1 MHIDLSFGIRHLCT
15 KEARPPRAQASL
27 KGKVQHPLLDEL
39 GQLSDRFNPSKVR
52 CSKLVDEDKPGFVL
66 CFNPSKVRCS
76 GTGMAK
82 ELKDYTTV
90 SIPQR

>member
-52 CSKLVDEDKPGFVL
+52 CSNHSLDNEDK
-66 CFNPSKVRCS
+66 CS
-76 GTGMAK
+76 
-82 ELKDYTTV
+82 EWV